1 MQFVIMSNI
10 VHHRKSYEKHSL
22 EVEDLKATPHE
33 MLEFW
38 LSEVEELH
46 DFNAMVVSSVDASGQ
61 PHSRVVLLRGV
72 NEEGLRFYTNYTSN
86 KGQELEQNNKVALNF
101 FWPSVE
107 RQVRVEGE
115 LHKLSEAESDAYFNS
130 RPRESQIGAW
140 VSPQSSTIESREV
153 LNERFREFTDKFE
166 GHPVPRPENWGGY
179 VIRPMFFEFWQGRPN
194 RLHDRLTYGLQE
206 GTWKISRL
214 AP

>member
-1 MQFVIMSNI
+1 MSNI
-10 VHHRKSYEKHSL
+10 IHHRKSYEKHSL

-46 DFNAMVVSSVDASGQ
+46 DFNAMVVSSVDAFGQ

-72 NEEGLRFYTNYTSN
+72 NEDGLKFYTNYSSN

-101 FWPSVE
+101 FWPTVE

-115 LHKLSEAESDAYFNS
+115 LYKLSDAESDAYFNS

-166 GHPVPRPENWGGY
+166 GHPVPRPAHWGGY
-179 VIRPMFFEFWQGRPN
+179 IIRPNYYEFWQGRPS
-194 RLHDRLTYGLQE
+194 RLHDRLTYRLHDGA
-206 GTWKISRL
+206 WKISRM

>member
-1 MQFVIMSNI
+1 MSNI

-22 EVEDLKATPHE
+22 ELEDLKETPHE
-33 MLEFW
+33 MLELW

-46 DFNAMVVSSVDASGQ
+46 DYNAMVVSTVDASGQ
-61 PHSRVVLLRGV
+61 PHSRVVLLRGL
-72 NEEGLRFYTNYTSN
+72 NEEGLKFYTNYSSH

-101 FWPSVE
+101 FWPTVE

-115 LHKLSEAESDAYFNS
+115 LHKLSDAESDAYFHS

-140 VSPQSSTIESREV
+140 VSPQSSIIESREV
-153 LNERFREFTDKFE
+153 LNERFRSFTDKFE
-166 GHPVPRPENWGGY
+166 GHEVPRPAHWGGY
-179 VIRPMFFEFWQGRPN
+179 LIRPNYFEFWQGRPN
-194 RLHDRLTYGLQE
+194 RLHDRLCYKLSE
-206 GTWKISRL
+206 STWKISRM

>member
-1 MQFVIMSNI
+1 MSNI
-10 VHHRKSYEKHSL
+10 IHDRKSYDKNSL
-22 EVEDLKATPHE
+22 EVEDLKAAPHE

-38 LSEVEELH
+38 LNEVKELH
-46 DFNAMVVSSVDASGQ
+46 DYNAMVVSSVDASGQ

-72 NEEGLRFYTNYTSN
+72 NEGGLKFYTNYTSN
-86 KGQELEQNNKVALNF
+86 KGLELEQNNKVALNF
-101 FWPSVE
+101 FWPTVE

-115 LHKLSEAESDAYFNS
+115 LQKLSEAESDAYFNS

-140 VSPQSSTIESREV
+140 VSPQSSIIDSREV

-166 GHPVPRPENWGGY
+166 GQPVPRPSNWGGY
-179 VIRPMFFEFWQGRPN
+179 LIRPKYFEFWQGRPN
-194 RLHDRLTYGLQE
+194 RLHDRLTYSLVE
-206 GTWKISRL
+206 GNWSIGRM

>member
-1 MQFVIMSNI
+1 MSNI

-33 MLEFW
+33 MLDFW

-72 NEEGLRFYTNYTSN
+72 NEDGLKFYTNYSSH

-101 FWPSVE
+101 FWPTVE

-115 LHKLSEAESDAYFNS
+115 LHKLSDAESDAYFNS

-166 GHPVPRPENWGGY
+166 GHPVPRPAHWGGY
-179 VIRPMFFEFWQGRPN
+179 IIRPKYFEFWQGRPN
-194 RLHDRLTYGLQE
+194 RLHDRLTYSLVE
-206 GTWKISRL
+206 GNWSIGRM

>member
-1 MQFVIMSNI
+1 MSNI
-10 VHHRKSYEKHSL
+10 IHHRKSYEKHSL

-72 NEEGLRFYTNYTSN
+72 NEEGLKFYTNYTSN
-86 KGQELEQNNKVALNF
+86 KGLELEQNNKVALNF
-101 FWPSVE
+101 FWPTVE

-115 LHKLSEAESDAYFNS
+115 LHKLSDAESDAYFNS

-140 VSPQSSTIESREV
+140 VSPQSSTIDSREV

-166 GHPVPRPENWGGY
+166 GHLVPRPAHWGGY
-179 VIRPMFFEFWQGRPN
+179 IIRPKYFEFWQGRPN
-194 RLHDRLTYGLQE
+194 RLHDRLTYSLVE
-206 GTWKISRL
+206 GNWSIGRM

>member
-1 MQFVIMSNI
+1 MSNI

-72 NEEGLRFYTNYTSN
+72 NEEGLKFYTNYSSH

-101 FWPSVE
+101 FWPTVE

-115 LHKLSEAESDAYFNS
+115 LHKLSDAESDAYFNS

-153 LNERFREFTDKFE
+153 LNERFREYTDKFE
-166 GHPVPRPENWGGY
+166 GHPVPRPAHWGGY
-179 VIRPMFFEFWQGRPN
+179 IIRPNYFEFWQGRPN
-194 RLHDRLTYGLQE
+194 RLHDRLTYRLHDGA
-206 GTWKISRL
+206 WKISRM

>member
-1 MQFVIMSNI
+1 MSNI

-72 NEEGLRFYTNYTSN
+72 NEEGLKFYTNYSSH

-101 FWPSVE
+101 FWPTVE

-115 LHKLSEAESDAYFNS
+115 LHKLSDAESDAYFNS

-140 VSPQSSTIESREV
+140 VSPQSSTIDSREV

-166 GHPVPRPENWGGY
+166 GHPVPRPAHWGGY
-179 VIRPMFFEFWQGRPN
+179 IIRPNFYEFWQGRPN
-194 RLHDRLTYGLQE
+194 RLHDRLTYRLQD
-206 GTWKISRL
+206 GFWKISRL

>member
-1 MQFVIMSNI
+1 MSNI
-10 VHHRKSYEKHSL
+10 IHHRKSYEKHSL
-22 EVEDLKATPHE
+22 EVEDLKATPNE

-46 DFNAMVVSSVDASGQ
+46 DYNAMVVSSVDAAGQ

-72 NEEGLRFYTNYTSN
+72 NEDGLKFYTNYSSN

-101 FWPSVE
+101 FWPTVE

-115 LHKLSEAESDAYFNS
+115 LHKLTDAESDAYFNS

-153 LNERFREFTDKFE
+153 LNERFREYTDKFE
-166 GHPVPRPENWGGY
+166 GHPVPRPAHWGGY
-179 VIRPMFFEFWQGRPN
+179 IIRPKYYEFWQGRPN
-194 RLHDRLTYGLQE
+194 RLHDRLSYKLVDGVWTIG
-206 GTWKISRL
+206 RM

>member
-1 MQFVIMSNI
+1 MSNI
-10 VHHRKSYEKHSL
+10 IHHRKSYEKHSL

-46 DFNAMVVSSVDASGQ
+46 DYNAMVVSSVDASGQ

-72 NEEGLRFYTNYTSN
+72 NEEGLKFYTNYSSH

-101 FWPSVE
+101 FWPTVE

-115 LHKLSEAESDAYFNS
+115 LHKLSDAESDAYFNS

-140 VSPQSSTIESREV
+140 VSPQSSTIDSREV

-166 GHPVPRPENWGGY
+166 GHPVPRPAHWGGY
-179 VIRPMFFEFWQGRPN
+179 IIRPKYYEFWQGRPN
-194 RLHDRLTYGLQE
+194 RLHDRLTYTWVE
-206 GTWKISRL
+206 GNWSIGRM

>member
-1 MQFVIMSNI
+1 MSNI
-10 VHHRKSYEKHSL
+10 IHHRKSYEKHSL
-22 EVEDLKATPHE
+22 EVEDLKPTPHE

-46 DFNAMVVSSVDASGQ
+46 DYNAMVVSSVDASGQ

-72 NEEGLRFYTNYTSN
+72 NEDGLKFYTNYSSN
-86 KGQELEQNNKVALNF
+86 KGIELEQNNKVALNF
-101 FWPSVE
+101 FWPTVE

-115 LHKLSEAESDAYFNS
+115 LQKLTDAESDAYFNS
-130 RPRESQIGAW
+130 RPRDSQIGAW
-140 VSPQSSTIESREV
+140 VSPQSSSIDSREV

-166 GHPVPRPENWGGY
+166 GHPVPRPAHWGGY
-179 VIRPMFFEFWQGRPN
+179 IIRPNYYEFWQGRPN
-194 RLHDRLTYGLQE
+194 RLHDRLTYSLVE
-206 GTWKISRL
+206 GNWSIGRM

>member
-1 MQFVIMSNI
+1 MSNI

-22 EVEDLKATPHE
+22 EVEDLKSTPHE

-72 NEEGLRFYTNYTSN
+72 NEDGLKFYTNYSSN

-166 GHPVPRPENWGGY
+166 GHPVPRPSNWGGY
-179 VIRPMFFEFWQGRPN
+179 IIRPNYFEFWQGRPS
-194 RLHDRLTYGLQE
+194 RLHDRLTFQLIE
-206 GTWKISRL
+206 GSWKISRL

>member
-1 MQFVIMSNI
+1 MSNI

-72 NEEGLRFYTNYTSN
+72 NEEGLKFYTNYSSH

-101 FWPSVE
+101 FWPTVE

-115 LHKLSEAESDAYFNS
+115 LHKLSDAESDAYFNS

-140 VSPQSSTIESREV
+140 VSPQSSTIDSREV
-153 LNERFREFTDKFE
+153 LNERFKAFTDKFE
-166 GHPVPRPENWGGY
+166 GHPVPRPAHWGGY
-179 VIRPMFFEFWQGRPN
+179 IIRPKYFEFWQGRPN
-194 RLHDRLTYGLQE
+194 RLHDRLTYTMVE
-206 GTWKISRL
+206 GNWSIGRM

>member
-1 MQFVIMSNI
+1 MSNI
-10 VHHRKSYEKHSL
+10 IHHRKSYEKHSL

-46 DFNAMVVSSVDASGQ
+46 DYNAMVVSSVDASGQ

-72 NEEGLRFYTNYTSN
+72 NEEGLKFYTNYSSH

-101 FWPSVE
+101 FWPTVE

-115 LHKLSEAESDAYFNS
+115 LHKLSDAESDAYFNS

-140 VSPQSSTIESREV
+140 VSPQSSTIDSREV

-166 GHPVPRPENWGGY
+166 GHPVPRPAHWGGY
-179 VIRPMFFEFWQGRPN
+179 IIRPKYFEFWQGRPN
-194 RLHDRLTYGLQE
+194 RLHDRLTYTWVE
-206 GTWKISRL
+206 GNWSIGRM

>member
-1 MQFVIMSNI
+1 MSNI

-72 NEEGLRFYTNYTSN
+72 NEEGLKFYTNYSSH

-101 FWPSVE
+101 FWPTVE

-115 LHKLSEAESDAYFNS
+115 LHKLSDAESDAYFNS

-140 VSPQSSTIESREV
+140 VSPQSSSIESREV

-166 GHPVPRPENWGGY
+166 GHPIPRPAHWGGY
-179 VIRPMFFEFWQGRPN
+179 IILPKYFEFWQGRPN
-194 RLHDRLTYGLQE
+194 RLHDRLTYSLIE
-206 GTWKISRL
+206 GNWSIGRM

>member
-1 MQFVIMSNI
+1 MSNI

-33 MLEFW
+33 MLDFW

-46 DFNAMVVSSVDASGQ
+46 DFNAMVFSSVDASGQ

-72 NEEGLRFYTNYTSN
+72 NEDGLKFYTNYSSH

-101 FWPSVE
+101 FWPTVE

-115 LHKLSEAESDAYFNS
+115 LHKLSDAESDAYFNS

-166 GHPVPRPENWGGY
+166 GHPVPRPAHWGGY
-179 VIRPMFFEFWQGRPN
+179 IIRPKYYEFWQGRPN
-194 RLHDRLTYGLQE
+194 RLHDRLTYSLVE
-206 GTWKISRL
+206 GNWSIGRM

>member
-1 MQFVIMSNI
+1 MSNI

-72 NEEGLRFYTNYTSN
+72 SEEGLRFYTNYTSN

-101 FWPSVE
+101 FWPTVE

-115 LHKLSEAESDAYFNS
+115 LYKLSDAESDAYFNS

-153 LNERFREFTDKFE
+153 LNERFREYTDKFE
-166 GHPVPRPENWGGY
+166 GHPVPRPAQWGGY
-179 VIRPMFFEFWQGRPN
+179 IIRPKYYEFWQGRPN
-194 RLHDRLTYGLQE
+194 RLHDRLTYRFHDGA
-206 GTWKISRL
+206 WKISRM

>member
-1 MQFVIMSNI
+1 MSNI
-10 VHHRKSYEKHSL
+10 IHHRKSYEKHSL

-46 DFNAMVVSSVDASGQ
+46 DYNAMVVSSVDASGQ

-72 NEEGLRFYTNYTSN
+72 NEDGLKFYTNYSSN

-101 FWPSVE
+101 FWPTVE

-115 LHKLSEAESDAYFNS
+115 LHKLSDAESDAYFNS

-166 GHPVPRPENWGGY
+166 GHAVPRPAHWGGY
-179 VIRPMFFEFWQGRPN
+179 LIRAKNYEFWQGRPN
-194 RLHDRLTYGLQE
+194 RLHDRLSYKLVDGVWTIG
-206 GTWKISRL
+206 RM

>member
-1 MQFVIMSNI
+1 MSNI

-22 EVEDLKATPHE
+22 ELEDLKATPHE

-72 NEEGLRFYTNYTSN
+72 NEEGLKFYTNYSSH

-101 FWPSVE
+101 FWPTVE

-115 LHKLSEAESDAYFNS
+115 LYKLSEAESDAYFNS

-140 VSPQSSTIESREV
+140 VSPQSSTIDSREV

-166 GHPVPRPENWGGY
+166 GHPVPRPAHWGGY
-179 VIRPMFFEFWQGRPN
+179 IIRPKYFEFWQGRPN
-194 RLHDRLTYGLQE
+194 RLHDRLTYKLQD
-206 GTWKISRL
+206 GTWKISRM

>member
-1 MQFVIMSNI
+1 MSNI

-72 NEEGLRFYTNYTSN
+72 NEEGLRFYTNYSSH
-86 KGQELEQNNKVALNF
+86 KGQQLEQNNKVALNF
-101 FWPSVE
+101 FWPTVE

-115 LHKLSEAESDAYFNS
+115 LHKLSDAESDAYFNS

-140 VSPQSSTIESREV
+140 VSPQSSIIESREI

-166 GHPVPRPENWGGY
+166 GHPVPRPAHWGGY
-179 VIRPMFFEFWQGRPN
+179 IIRPKYFEFWQGRPN
-194 RLHDRLTYGLQE
+194 RLHDRLTYRLQD
-206 GTWKISRL
+206 GVWKIGRM

>member
-1 MQFVIMSNI
+1 MSNI

-22 EVEDLKATPHE
+22 EVEDLKSTPHE

-46 DFNAMVVSSVDASGQ
+46 DYNAMVVSSVDASGQ
-61 PHSRVVLLRGV
+61 PHSRVVLLRGL
-72 NEEGLRFYTNYTSN
+72 NEEGLRFYTNYTSQ

-101 FWPSVE
+101 FWPTVE

-115 LHKLSEAESDAYFNS
+115 LHKLSDAESDAYFNS

-140 VSPQSSTIESREV
+140 VSPQSSIIESREI

-166 GHPVPRPENWGGY
+166 GHPVPRPAHWGGY
-179 VIRPMFFEFWQGRPN
+179 IIRPNYYEFWQGRPN
-194 RLHDRLTYGLQE
+194 RLHDRLTYRLQD
-206 GTWKISRL
+206 GVWKIGRM

>member
-1 MQFVIMSNI
+1 MSNI
-10 VHHRKSYEKHSL
+10 IHDRKSYDRNSL
-22 EVEDLKATPHE
+22 EVEDLKAAPHE

-38 LSEVEELH
+38 LNEVKELH
-46 DFNAMVVSSVDASGQ
+46 DYNAMIVSSVDASGQ

-72 NEEGLRFYTNYTSN
+72 NEDGLKFYTNYTSN
-86 KGQELEQNNKVALNF
+86 KGMELEQNNKVALNF
-101 FWPSVE
+101 FWPTVE

-115 LHKLSEAESDAYFNS
+115 LQKLTDAESDAYFNS

-140 VSPQSSTIESREV
+140 VSPQSATIDSREI

-166 GHPVPRPENWGGY
+166 GQPVPRPAHWGGY
-179 VIRPMFFEFWQGRPN
+179 IIRPKYFEFWQGRPN
-194 RLHDRLTYGLQE
+194 RLHDRLTYTSAE
-206 GTWKISRL
+206 GNWSIGRM

>member
-1 MQFVIMSNI
+1 MSNI
-10 VHHRKSYEKHSL
+10 IHHRKSYEKHSL

-46 DFNAMVVSSVDASGQ
+46 DYNAMVVSSVDASGQ

-72 NEEGLRFYTNYTSN
+72 NEDGLKFYTNYSSN

-101 FWPSVE
+101 FWPTVE

-115 LHKLSEAESDAYFNS
+115 LYKLSDAESDAYFNS

-153 LNERFREFTDKFE
+153 LNERFREYTDKFE
-166 GHPVPRPENWGGY
+166 GHPVPRPAHWGGY
-179 VIRPMFFEFWQGRPN
+179 IIRPNYFEFWQGRPS
-194 RLHDRLTYGLQE
+194 RLHDRLTFQLME
-206 GTWKISRL
+206 GSWKISRL

>member
-1 MQFVIMSNI
+1 MSNI

-72 NEEGLRFYTNYTSN
+72 NEEGLKFYTNYSSH

-101 FWPSVE
+101 FWPTVE

-115 LHKLSEAESDAYFNS
+115 LFKLSDAESDAYFNS

-140 VSPQSSTIESREV
+140 VSPQSSIIESREI

-166 GHPVPRPENWGGY
+166 GHPVPRPAHWGGY
-179 VIRPMFFEFWQGRPN
+179 IIRPNFYEFWQGRPN
-194 RLHDRLTYGLQE
+194 RLHDRLTYRLQD
-206 GTWKISRL
+206 GVWKISRL

>member
-1 MQFVIMSNI
+1 MSNI
-10 VHHRKSYEKHSL
+10 IHQRKSYEKHSL

-46 DFNAMVVSSVDASGQ
+46 DYNAMVVSSVDASGQ

-72 NEEGLRFYTNYTSN
+72 NEDGLKFYTNYSSN

-101 FWPSVE
+101 FWPTVE

-115 LHKLSEAESDAYFNS
+115 LHKLTDAESDAYFNS

-140 VSPQSSTIESREV
+140 VSPQSSIIESREV
-153 LNERFREFTDKFE
+153 LNERFREFTNKFE
-166 GHPVPRPENWGGY
+166 GQSVPRPSNWGGY
-179 VIRPMFFEFWQGRPN
+179 LILPNYFEFWQGRPN
-194 RLHDRLTYGLQE
+194 RLHDRLTYSLVE
-206 GTWKISRL
+206 GNWSIGRM

>member
-1 MQFVIMSNI
+1 MSNI

-38 LSEVEELH
+38 LSEVEGLH

-72 NEEGLRFYTNYTSN
+72 NEEGLKFYTNYSSH

-101 FWPSVE
+101 FWPTVE

-115 LHKLSEAESDAYFNS
+115 LHKLSDAESDAYFNS

-153 LNERFREFTDKFE
+153 LNERFREYTDKFE
-166 GHPVPRPENWGGY
+166 GHPVPRPAHWGGY
-179 VIRPMFFEFWQGRPN
+179 IIRPNYFEFWQGRPN
-194 RLHDRLTYGLQE
+194 RLHDRLTYRLHDGA
-206 GTWKISRL
+206 WKISRM

>member
-1 MQFVIMSNI
+1 MSKIIND
-10 VHHRKSYEKHSL
+10 RKSYDKHSL
-22 EVEDLKATPHE
+22 EIEDLKGTPHE

-46 DFNAMVVSSVDASGQ
+46 DYNAMVVSSVDASGQ
-61 PHSRVVLLRGV
+61 PHSRVVLLRGL
-72 NEEGLRFYTNYTSN
+72 NQEGLRFYSNYDSN
-86 KGQELEQNNKVALNF
+86 KGKQLDQNNKIALNF
-101 FWPSVE
+101 FWPTVE

-115 LHKLSEAESDAYFNS
+115 LQKLSEAESDVYFNS

-140 VSPQSSTIESREV
+140 VSPQSLTIESREI

-166 GHPVPRPENWGGY
+166 GQVVPRPANWGGY
-179 VIRPMFFEFWQGRPN
+179 IIRPKYYEFWQGRPS
-194 RLHDRLTYGLQE
+194 RLHDRLAYSFANGSWTV
-206 GTWKISRL
+206 SRM

>member
-1 MQFVIMSNI
+1 MSNI

-22 EVEDLKATPHE
+22 EFEDLKATPHE

-72 NEEGLRFYTNYTSN
+72 NEEGLRFYTNYSSH
-86 KGQELEQNNKVALNF
+86 KGQQLEQNNKVALNF
-101 FWPSVE
+101 FWPTVE

-140 VSPQSSTIESREV
+140 VSPQSSIIESREI

-166 GHPVPRPENWGGY
+166 GHPVPRPANWGGY
-179 VIRPMFFEFWQGRPN
+179 IIRPNFYEFWQGRPN
-194 RLHDRLTYGLQE
+194 RLHDRLTYRLQD
-206 GTWKISRL
+206 GVWKIGRM

>member
-1 MQFVIMSNI
+1 MSNI
-10 VHHRKSYEKHSL
+10 IHHRKSYEKHSL

-46 DFNAMVVSSVDASGQ
+46 DYNAMVVSSVDASGQ

-72 NEEGLRFYTNYTSN
+72 NEDGLKFYTNYSSH

-101 FWPSVE
+101 FWPTVE

-115 LHKLSEAESDAYFNS
+115 LYKLSDAESDAYFNS

-166 GHPVPRPENWGGY
+166 GHPVPRPAHWGGY
-179 VIRPMFFEFWQGRPN
+179 IIRPNYFEFWQGRPS
-194 RLHDRLTYGLQE
+194 RLHDRLTYQMIDGS
-206 GTWKISRL
+206 WKISRL

>member
-1 MQFVIMSNI
+1 MSNI
-10 VHHRKSYEKHSL
+10 IHDRKSYDKNSL
-22 EVEDLKATPHE
+22 EVEDLKAAPHE

-38 LSEVEELH
+38 LSEVKDLH
-46 DFNAMVVSSVDASGQ
+46 DYNAMVVSSVDASGQ

-72 NEEGLRFYTNYTSN
+72 NEKGLKFYTNYDSN
-86 KGQELEQNNKVALNF
+86 KGLELEQNNKVALNF

-115 LHKLSEAESDAYFNS
+115 LHKLSEEESDAYFNS

-140 VSPQSSTIESREV
+140 VSPQSATIDSREV

-166 GHPVPRPENWGGY
+166 GQSVPRPSNWGGY
-179 VIRPMFFEFWQGRPN
+179 LIRPKYFEFWQGRPN
-194 RLHDRLTYGLQE
+194 RLHDRLSYSLFEENWSIG
-206 GTWKISRL
+206 RM

>member
-1 MQFVIMSNI
+1 MSNI
-10 VHHRKSYEKHSL
+10 IHHRKSYEKHSL

-46 DFNAMVVSSVDASGQ
+46 DYNAMVVSSVDASGQ

-72 NEEGLRFYTNYTSN
+72 NEDGLKFYTNYSSN

-101 FWPSVE
+101 FWPTVE

-115 LHKLSEAESDAYFNS
+115 LYKLSDAESDAYFNS

-166 GHPVPRPENWGGY
+166 GHPVPRPAHWGGY
-179 VIRPMFFEFWQGRPN
+179 IIRPNYYEFWQGRPS
-194 RLHDRLTYGLQE
+194 RLHDRLTYTLVE
-206 GTWKISRL
+206 GNWSIGRM

>member
-1 MQFVIMSNI
+1 MSNI

-72 NEEGLRFYTNYTSN
+72 NEDGLKFYTNYSSN
-86 KGQELEQNNKVALNF
+86 KGQELELNNKVALNF
-101 FWPSVE
+101 FWPTVE

-115 LHKLSEAESDAYFNS
+115 LHKLSDAESDAYFNS

-140 VSPQSSTIESREV
+140 VSPQSSTIDSREV

-166 GHPVPRPENWGGY
+166 GHLVPRPAHWGGY
-179 VIRPMFFEFWQGRPN
+179 IIRPKYFEFWQGRPN
-194 RLHDRLTYGLQE
+194 RLHDRLTYTLVE
-206 GTWKISRL
+206 GNWSIGRM

>member
-1 MQFVIMSNI
+1 MSNI

-46 DFNAMVVSSVDASGQ
+46 DYNAMVVSSVDASGQ

-72 NEEGLRFYTNYTSN
+72 NEDGLKFYTNYSSR

-101 FWPSVE
+101 FWPTVE

-115 LHKLSEAESDAYFNS
+115 LHKLSDAESDAYFNS

-140 VSPQSSTIESREV
+140 VSPQSSTIDSREV

-166 GHPVPRPENWGGY
+166 GHPVPRPAHWGGY
-179 VIRPMFFEFWQGRPN
+179 IIRPKYFEFWQGRPN
-194 RLHDRLTYGLQE
+194 RLHDRLMYSLIE
-206 GTWKISRL
+206 GNWSVGRM

>member
-1 MQFVIMSNI
+1 MSNI

-72 NEEGLRFYTNYTSN
+72 NEEGLKFYTNYSSH

-101 FWPSVE
+101 FWPTVE

-115 LHKLSEAESDAYFNS
+115 LHKLSDAESDAYFNS

-153 LNERFREFTDKFE
+153 LNERFREYTDKFE
-166 GHPVPRPENWGGY
+166 GHPVPRPAHWGGY
-179 VIRPMFFEFWQGRPN
+179 IIRPNYYEFWQGRPN
-194 RLHDRLTYGLQE
+194 RLHDRLTYRLHDGA
-206 GTWKISRL
+206 WKISRM

>member
-1 MQFVIMSNI
+1 MSNI

-72 NEEGLRFYTNYTSN
+72 SEEGLRFYTNYTSN

-101 FWPSVE
+101 FWPTVE

-153 LNERFREFTDKFE
+153 LNERFREYTDKFE
-166 GHPVPRPENWGGY
+166 GHPVPRPAHWGGY
-179 VIRPMFFEFWQGRPN
+179 IIRPNYYEFWQGRPN
-194 RLHDRLTYGLQE
+194 RLHDRLTYRFHDGA
-206 GTWKISRL
+206 WKISRM

>member
-1 MQFVIMSNI
+1 MSNI

-72 NEEGLRFYTNYTSN
+72 NEEGLKFYSNYSSH

-101 FWPSVE
+101 FWPTVE

-115 LHKLSEAESDAYFNS
+115 LFKLSDAESDAYFNS

-140 VSPQSSTIESREV
+140 VSPQSSIIESREI

-166 GHPVPRPENWGGY
+166 GHPVPRPAHWGGY
-179 VIRPMFFEFWQGRPN
+179 IIRPKYFEFWQGRPN
-194 RLHDRLTYGLQE
+194 RLHDRLTYSLVE
-206 GTWKISRL
+206 GNWSIGRM

>member
-1 MQFVIMSNI
+1 MSNI

-72 NEEGLRFYTNYTSN
+72 NEEGLKFYTNYS
-86 KGQELEQNNKVALNF
+86 
-101 FWPSVE
+101 
-107 RQVRVEGE
+107 
-115 LHKLSEAESDAYFNS
+115 
-130 RPRESQIGAW
+130 SQ
-140 VSPQSSTIESREV
+140 Q
-153 LNERFREFTDKFE
+153 LKDKF
-166 GHPVPRPENWGGY
+166 V
-179 VIRPMFFEFWQGRPN
+179 
-194 RLHDRLTYGLQE
+194 
-206 GTWKISRL
+206 WKGNCTN
-214 AP
+214 

>member
-1 MQFVIMSNI
+1 MSNI

-72 NEEGLRFYTNYTSN
+72 NEEGLKFYTNYSSH

-101 FWPSVE
+101 FWPTVE

-115 LHKLSEAESDAYFNS
+115 LYKLSEAESDAYFNS

-140 VSPQSSTIESREV
+140 VSPQSSTIDSREV

-166 GHPVPRPENWGGY
+166 GHPVPRPAYWGGY
-179 VIRPMFFEFWQGRPN
+179 IIRPKYFEFWQGRPN
-194 RLHDRLTYGLQE
+194 RLHDRLAYKLQD
-206 GTWKISRL
+206 GTWKISRM